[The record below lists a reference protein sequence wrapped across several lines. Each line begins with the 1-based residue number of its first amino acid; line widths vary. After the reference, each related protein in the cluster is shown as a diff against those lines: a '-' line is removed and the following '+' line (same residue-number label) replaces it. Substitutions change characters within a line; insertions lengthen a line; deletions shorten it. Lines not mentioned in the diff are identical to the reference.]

1 MFQCRKMLISIR
13 VANIYKPSAKVHIS
27 SQIEIRKPIKSL
39 EQYQFLTKGL
49 RDSER
54 IRTFASLE
62 SAKPLIDAQMCGSF
76 YNSSV
81 MTDEFLF
88 FSYNTTLSG
97 HLIGHLLGHS

>member
-1 MFQCRKMLISIR
+1 MLISIR
-13 VANIYKPSAKVHIS
+13 VANIQQPQAKVHIS
-27 SQIEIRKPIKSL
+27 SQTEIRKPIKSWV
-39 EQYQFLTKGL
+39 QHYFLTNSL
-49 RDSER
+49 DYPDI
-54 IRTFASLE
+54 IRTFAPRE
-62 SAKPLIDAQMCGSF
+62 PAKPLIDAQMCGSF

>member
-49 RDSER
+49 GDSER
-54 IRTFASLE
+54 IRTFAPPE
-62 SAKPLIDAQMCGSF
+62 PAKPLIDAQMCGSF